1 MHFTL
6 RQLHKLTALHS
17 VFLVELTRILAIF
30 SFFILKLHKLL
41 SAYIYEELGVLNFC

>member
-6 RQLHKLTALHS
+6 RQLHELTVLHS